1 MAEKG
6 ETALEKMKY
15 CMRYKMLLLTNKKHS
30 PLLSLNVFSW
40 KWQQH
45 RTGYSTRLHRVD
57 GNLPSW
63 GARKAGTQFLCI
75 KFQGKTIHQLSVHP
89 SLGDTAHLLSFSPS
103 ISLEKV
109 NAGHRSAA
117 AALTRSRPAD
127 GPQAGL
133 LRLRFGCTSSDHTL
147 GTAHGSFCHKTQ
159 I

>member
-6 ETALEKMKY
+6 ENALEKIRY
-15 CMRYKMLLLTNKKHS
+15 CMRYKMLLLMNKKHS

-40 KWQQH
+40 RWQQH
-45 RTGYSTRLHRVD
+45 RTGFSTRLHCAD

-75 KFQGKTIHQLSVHP
+75 TFQGKTIHLLSVHP
-89 SLGDTAHLLSFSPS
+89 SLGDTAHSLSFIPS

-109 NAGHRSAA
+109 NAGHRSTA
-117 AALTRSRPAD
+117 AALTKSRLAD
-127 GPQAGL
+127 DPQAGL
-133 LRLRFGCTSSDHTL
+133 PRLRFGCTSSGHTL
-147 GTAHGSFCHKTQ
+147 GTAYGSFCHKTQ

>member
-6 ETALEKMKY
+6 ENALEKIRY
-15 CMRYKMLLLTNKKHS
+15 CMRYKMLLLMNKKHS

-40 KWQQH
+40 RWQQH
-45 RTGYSTRLHRVD
+45 RTGYSTRLHCAD

-75 KFQGKTIHQLSVHP
+75 TFQGKTIHLLSVHP
-89 SLGDTAHLLSFSPS
+89 SLGDTAHSLSFIPS

-109 NAGHRSAA
+109 NAGHRSTA
-117 AALTRSRPAD
+117 AALTKSKLAD
-127 GPQAGL
+127 DPQAGL
-133 LRLRFGCTSSDHTL
+133 PRLRFGCTSSGHTL
-147 GTAHGSFCHKTQ
+147 GTAYGSFCHKTQ

>member
-6 ETALEKMKY
+6 ENALQKIRY
-15 CMRYKMLLLTNKKHS
+15 CMKYKMLLLTNKKHS
-30 PLLSLNVFSW
+30 PLLSLNIFSW
-40 KWQQH
+40 RWQQH
-45 RTGYSTRLHRVD
+45 RTGYSTRLHCAD

-75 KFQGKTIHQLSVHP
+75 TFQGKTIHLLSVHP
-89 SLGDTAHLLSFSPS
+89 SLGDTACSLSFIPS

-109 NAGHRSAA
+109 NAGFRSAA
-117 AALTRSRPAD
+117 AALIRSRPAG

-133 LRLRFGCTSSDHTL
+133 QRLRLGCTSSDHTL